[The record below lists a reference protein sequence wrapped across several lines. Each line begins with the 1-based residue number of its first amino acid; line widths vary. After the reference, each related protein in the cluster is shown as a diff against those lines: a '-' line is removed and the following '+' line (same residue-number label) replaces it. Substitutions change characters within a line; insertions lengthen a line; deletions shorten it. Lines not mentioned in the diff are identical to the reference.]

1 MEIKHLP
8 FVAGMASLALILG
21 AYSFE
26 HIGGLYPCKLCLW
39 QRYPH
44 FLNILLIFL
53 FYFFPKKSF
62 VLVASMSML
71 TSTILALY
79 HVGVEKKLWLGPNS
93 CSNSSIEGLST
104 DQLLEQIMNA
114 PLVRCDEVAWDFV
127 NISMAGWN
135 GIFSLILFL
144 TCFFYFIKRK
154 EI

>member
-1 MEIKHLP
+1 MKIKHLP

-26 HIGGLYPCKLCLW
+26 HIGGLHPCKLCLW

-44 FLNILLIFL
+44 FLNIFLIFL
-53 FYFFPKKSF
+53 FYLFPKKSF
-62 VLVASMSML
+62 VLVASISML

-104 DQLLEQIMNA
+104 DQL
-114 PLVRCDEVAWDFV
+114 V
-127 NISMAGWN
+127 
-135 GIFSLILFL
+135 LITGLCL
-144 TCFFYFIKRK
+144 NLL
-154 EI
+154 

>member
-1 MEIKHLP
+1 MQIMSMAALSTFFKYFTYF
-8 FVAGMASLALILG
+8 FVL
-21 AYSFE
+21 
-26 HIGGLYPCKLCLW
+26 
-39 QRYPH
+39 
-44 FLNILLIFL
+44 
-53 FYFFPKKSF
+53 FFPKKSF

-114 PLVRCDEVAWDFV
+114 PLVRCDEVAWDFIH
-127 NISMAGWN
+127 ISMAGWN

>member
-1 MEIKHLP
+1 
-8 FVAGMASLALILG
+8 MASLALILG

-26 HIGGLYPCKLCLW
+26 HIGGLHPCKLCLW

-53 FYFFPKKSF
+53 FYFFPKN
-62 VLVASMSML
+62 
-71 TSTILALY
+71 STILALY

-114 PLVRCDEVAWDFV
+114 PLVRCDEVAWDFI